1 VREVDSK
8 RFIDRFLVP
17 PGKTISLRKDFDP
30 GYTAHYL
37 RKEDADALL
46 RRDVERLEE
55 LQDKLF
61 AQKTYALQIGACV
74 LLRNVASC

>member
-1 VREVDSK
+1 
-8 RFIDRFLVP
+8 
-17 PGKTISLRKDFDP
+17 
-30 GYTAHYL
+30 L